1 MSQRASAADAFV
13 PLDPTSTTEAR
24 ANAAS
29 TASTGL
35 KVVPKAGP
43 GSDFTPLQVPGVVH
57 ATGGVGGKATITLE
71 RDGEKVT
78 GIRIECVCGQVIELA
93 CSY

>member
-13 PLDPTSTTEAR
+13 PLDPTAATEAR
-24 ANAAS
+24 AS
-29 TASTGL
+29 TASAGF

-43 GSDFTPLQVPGVVH
+43 SSDFTPLQVPGVPHVH
-57 ATGGVGGKATITLE
+57 ATGAMGGRPVITLE

-78 GIRIECVCGQVIELA
+78 GIRIECGCGQVIELA